1 MKKNKKGFTLIELL
15 AVIIILGVL
24 MLVAIP
30 SVTGYISSSRRSSFA
45 STASEFIKS
54 VGVKVNQGEVSV
66 YDENTL
72 YLFPIGNDETKSCI
86 KLESGGKSPF
96 SDTYNY
102 GYIGAVYDGTSYDYY
117 LIAVDGAGQ
126 GFDKITKSGDT
137 TSHSYIIPSK
147 TLEDEGGDIVEPGV
161 NVITDLHKLYANDY
175 SSSDTV
181 KLDNKKRTILSNGKY
196 ENGSIKET
204 EKSHAIW
211 TAFIAKEY
219 LTSSGTGASTIYKL
233 DGHTIN
239 TIVIIGLDE
248 CK

>member
-54 VGVKVNQGEVSV
+54 VGVKVNEGNVSI
-66 YDENTL
+66 YDEETL

-102 GYIGAVYDGTSYDYY
+102 GYVGVVYDGTSYDYY
-117 LIAVDGAGQ
+117 ILAVDGARQ
-126 GFDKITKSGDT
+126 GFDKQTKGTGDT
-137 TSHSYIIPSK
+137 VNHQYIIPSK
-147 TLEDEGGDIVEPGV
+147 TLEDDGGDLVVAGISP
-161 NVITDLHKLYANDY
+161 I
-175 SSSDTV
+175 S
-181 KLDNKKRTILSNGKY
+181 ILSEKTDTNTSGLY
-196 ENGSIKET
+196 GSKTRVESPVT
-204 EKSHAIW
+204 
-211 TAFIAKEY
+211 T
-219 LTSSGTGASTIYKL
+219 GTGSSATTDSTLLNALLTDGYIKKDGTNPYGTL
-233 DGHTIN
+233 DGHTIKH
-239 TIVIIGLDE
+239 VIIVGLDE
-248 CK
+248 CNK

>member
-54 VGVKVNQGEVSV
+54 VAVKVNEGKISV

-96 SDTYNY
+96 SDEYNY
-102 GYIGAVYDGTSYDYY
+102 GYVGAVYDGTSYDYY
-117 LIAVDGAGQ
+117 ILAVDGAKQ
-126 GFDKITKSGDT
+126 GFNYQTKDSNGNT
-137 TSHSYIIPSK
+137 INQYIIPSK
-147 TLEDEGGDIVEPGV
+147 VLEDKGGDLVVAGITPIGILGAKTSTNTNGV
-161 NVITDLHKLYANDY
+161 YG
-175 SSSDTV
+175 SDTKV
-181 KLDNKKRTILSNGKY
+181 VSPVTTGSGDTATTDSTLLNALLADGYIKKND
-196 ENGSIKET
+196 GS
-204 EKSHAIW
+204 A
-211 TAFIAKEY
+211 
-219 LTSSGTGASTIYKL
+219 SGVL
-233 DGHTIN
+233 DGHTIKKV
-239 TIVIIGLDE
+239 IVVGLAD
-248 CK
+248 CRK